1 MGLKWSAL
9 SIAIVGVVC
18 LVFGV
23 MFIIEAGN
31 AEQKVLDEIAP
42 YNLELG
48 DVNAAYGQ
56 ASAALGQA
64 MQSGDPEVIQNAT
77 LQKTSLGVVRSN
89 IGTIKFVRNSG
100 ILEIVLG
107 AGLVLA
113 SAGLFKRD

>member
-9 SIAIVGVVC
+9 FIAIVGVVC
-18 LVFGV
+18 IVFGI

-31 AEQKVLDEIAP
+31 AEQRVLDEIAP
-42 YNLELG
+42 LNLEIG

-56 ASAALGQA
+56 ASAELGQA

-77 LQKTSLGVVRSN
+77 LKKTSLGVIRSN
-89 IGTIKFVRNSG
+89 VGTIKIVRNSG

-113 SAGLFKRD
+113 SAGLFRQD

>member
-9 SIAIVGVVC
+9 FIAIIGVVS
-18 LVFGV
+18 LVFGI
-23 MFIIEAGN
+23 MFIIESGN
-31 AEQKVLDEIAP
+31 AEQRVLDEIAP
-42 YNLELG
+42 LNLEIG

-64 MQSGDPEVIQNAT
+64 MQSGDPEAIQNAT
-77 LQKTSLGVVRSN
+77 LQKTSLGVIRSN
-89 IGTIKFVRNSG
+89 VGTIKFLRNSG

-113 SAGLFKRD
+113 SVGLFKQD

>member
-1 MGLKWSAL
+1 VGLKWSAIF
-9 SIAIVGVVC
+9 IAIAGVVC
-18 LVFGV
+18 IVSGI
-23 MFIIEAGN
+23 MFITEAGN
-31 AEQKVLDEIAP
+31 AEQRVLDEIAP
-42 YNLELG
+42 LNLELG

-56 ASAALGQA
+56 ASAALGQV
-64 MQSGDPEVIQNAT
+64 MQSGDPEAIQNAA

-100 ILEIVLG
+100 ILEIALG

>member
-1 MGLKWSAL
+1 MGLKCSAL
-9 SIAIVGVVC
+9 FIAIIGVVS
-18 LVFGV
+18 LVFGI
-23 MFIIEAGN
+23 MFMIEAGK
-31 AEQKVLDEIAP
+31 AEQRVLDEITP
-42 YNLELG
+42 LNLEIG

-64 MQSGDPEVIQNAT
+64 MQSGDPEVIQDAT
-77 LQKTSLGVVRSN
+77 LKKTSLGVIRSN
-89 IGTIKFVRNSG
+89 VGTIKFLRNSG